1 MSQSVSEYECG
12 RILILENTRGVPS
25 INTTCICCPAP
36 LIPRCGRGLGI
47 WHVTRVR
54 LSAAPRPSESETC
67 TLQREDSAQDGGVL
81 AGVRPGRGD
90 ARGHV
95 GPHQRENG
103 VLGHEPQ
110 AEHSRPQGRGSGA
123 QAAKEDP
130 SSSPPV
136 VVNELMG
143 YDILV
148 ASSMISPLNPA
159 LPSLCLVPN
168 L

>member
-1 MSQSVSEYECG
+1 MAEYWLVSAPGEATPEDTWA
-12 RILILENTRGVPS
+12 LINEKTASLATNHKL
-25 INTTCICCPAP
+25 N
-36 LIPRCGRGLGI
+36 IPDLK
-47 WHVTRVR
+47 
-54 LSAAPRPSESETC
+54 
-67 TLQREDSAQDGGVL
+67 
-81 AGVRPGRGD
+81 
-90 ARGHV
+90 V
-95 GPHQRENG
+95 G
-103 VLGHEPQ
+103 
-110 AEHSRPQGRGSGA
+110 GSGA

-136 VVNELMG
+136 IVSELMG